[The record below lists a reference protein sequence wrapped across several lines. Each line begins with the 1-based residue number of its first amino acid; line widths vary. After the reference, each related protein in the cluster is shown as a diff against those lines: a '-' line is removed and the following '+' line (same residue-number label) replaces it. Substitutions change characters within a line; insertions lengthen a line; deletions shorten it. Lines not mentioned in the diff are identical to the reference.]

1 MGTRDRYAKYFTV
14 SISIGKENSALD
26 KQKSS
31 ACGGNVLSLFQKL
44 RKLVFESFDESSIH
58 TTRTQQMIL
67 TVMADG
73 KTFSMS
79 ELARLISTSNEQA
92 TRAVSQL
99 VKMELIERSLN
110 ESNHRIVN
118 IKLTEKALEFMGE
131 IRELAVKKLS
141 AELFGTEK
149 PDKKKLSHVVSLL
162 KDLDAATTG
171 IND

>member
-1 MGTRDRYAKYFTV
+1 MV
-14 SISIGKENSALD
+14 
-26 KQKSS
+26 
-31 ACGGNVLSLFQKL
+31 CGGSVLSLFQKL
-44 RKLVFESFDESSIH
+44 RKLVFESFDESRIH

-67 TVMADG
+67 TVMASG

-110 ESNHRIVN
+110 ENNHRIVN
-118 IKLTEKALEFMGE
+118 IRLTPKALEFMDE
-131 IRELAVKKLS
+131 IRELSAKKLS
-141 AELFGTEK
+141 DELFGSEK

-162 KDLDAATTG
+162 KDLDAATADVN
-171 IND
+171 I